1 MWKNTKLKIGTL
13 FINFLLLCAF
23 ILHLSIFEV
32 IWYILAFKIPIYRLS
47 TQNCLLGITVYDKY
61 CVKTKFRWKKW
72 LLLNFQVWL
81 SVAAFLALMALEFRI
96 KLKSCKLLPY
106 EPNYTKKF
114 WKFDFHKC
122 LAFALAFMTFIGL
135 FEFFWDP
142 WSLGSPG
149 VCRISI
155 SKHYI
160 IKKS

>member
-13 FINFLLLCAF
+13 FISFLLLCAS

-122 LAFALAFMTFIGL
+122 LAFALTFMTFIGL